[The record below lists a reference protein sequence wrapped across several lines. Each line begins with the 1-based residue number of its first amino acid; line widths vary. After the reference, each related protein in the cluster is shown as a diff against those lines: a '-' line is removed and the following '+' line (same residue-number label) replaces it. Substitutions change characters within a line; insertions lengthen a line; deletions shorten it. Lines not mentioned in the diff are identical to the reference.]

1 MRGTRSGRQAR
12 RRVGPGQS
20 GHTVGVDDHDRQQR
34 MCGSKARH
42 RNQAAAEEA
51 IERRRWDQA
60 SGDPALSCYPCDY
73 CHQWHL
79 TSQTPRWS

>member
-1 MRGTRSGRQAR
+1 
-12 RRVGPGQS
+12 
-20 GHTVGVDDHDRQQR
+20 

-60 SGDPALSCYPCDY
+60 PGDPALSCYPCDY